1 MPRTSTIFKV
11 NPWLILTL
19 CFLIN
24 FMLGFKHVWSV
35 LVPYVEVDL
44 KISRALVVLPF
55 SLMSI
60 VNVVGF
66 STIDYVKSRLGLKLT
81 LTLTTVSTGLGL
93 ILTSISQ
100 DIVML
105 TISYAFIYG
114 IGQAL
119 GYVLAVTLGVKWF
132 YRTRRGLAAGLT
144 SGGYSL
150 GTLVLAPITSY
161 LVSCFGWRLTT
172 LAIATASVIVMSVA
186 TVVLAEPQDEVV
198 SSRTYTPLDILK
210 TKTFYMAWSMIF
222 LTSLI
227 DGFAASH
234 LTPFVMEY
242 VGVGVLIASTAVSVY
257 SLVNFLTRVVIG
269 EVAERIGIYR
279 ILMIVYIISTLNIAL
294 LPTYRFLPLTY
305 LGSSLIGLIHGT
317 NVALIPLIAARMWGT
332 KYLGSNYGL
341 LLTSATM
348 SMLAGPIIGGLS
360 HDLTGNYDLSLTIL
374 TIASATGIPLLYMI
388 RKELTQG

>member
-186 TVVLAEPQDEVV
+186 TVVLTEPQNEIV

-242 VGVGVLIASTAVSVY
+242 VGVSVLIASTAVSVY

-305 LGSSLIGLIHGT
+305 LGSSLIGVIHGT

-341 LLTSATM
+341 LLTSATTA
-348 SMLAGPIIGGLS
+348 MLAGPVIGGLS
-360 HDLTGNYDLSLTIL
+360 HDLTGNYDLSLNIL
-374 TIASATGIPLLYMI
+374 AIASAISILLLYI
-388 RKELTQG
+388 IKKELT

>member
-81 LTLTTVSTGLGL
+81 LTLTTVLTGLGL

-186 TVVLAEPQDEVV
+186 TVVLTEPQDEVV

-305 LGSSLIGLIHGT
+305 LGSSLIGVIHGT

-348 SMLAGPIIGGLS
+348 AMLTGSIIGGLS
-360 HDLTGNYDLSLTIL
+360 HDLTGNYDLSLNIL
-374 TIASATGIPLLYMI
+374 AIASAISILLLYI
-388 RKELTQG
+388 IKKNLLN

>member
-172 LAIATASVIVMSVA
+172 LVIATASVIVMSVA
-186 TVVLAEPQDEVV
+186 TVVLTEPQDEVV
-198 SSRTYTPLDILK
+198 SSKTYTPLDILK

-305 LGSSLIGLIHGT
+305 LGSSLIGVIHGT

>member
-186 TVVLAEPQDEVV
+186 TVVLTEPQNEIV

-242 VGVGVLIASTAVSVY
+242 VGVSVLIASTAVSVY
-257 SLVNFLTRVVIG
+257 SLVNFLTRVVVG

-305 LGSSLIGLIHGT
+305 LGSSLIGVIHGT
-317 NVALIPLIAARMWGT
+317 NVALIPLIAAKMWGT

-341 LLTSATM
+341 LLTSATTA
-348 SMLAGPIIGGLS
+348 MLAGPVIGGLS
-360 HDLTGNYDLSLTIL
+360 HDLTGNYDLSLNIL
-374 TIASATGIPLLYMI
+374 AIASAISILLLYI
-388 RKELTQG
+388 IKKELT

>member
-172 LAIATASVIVMSVA
+172 LAIAAASVIVMSVA
-186 TVVLAEPQDEVV
+186 TVVLTEPQDEVV
-198 SSRTYTPLDILK
+198 SSKTYTPLDILK

-294 LPTYRFLPLTY
+294 FPTYRFLPLTY

>member
-172 LAIATASVIVMSVA
+172 LAIATASVIIMSVA
-186 TVVLAEPQDEVV
+186 TVVLTEPRDEVV

-305 LGSSLIGLIHGT
+305 LGSSLIGVIHGT
-317 NVALIPLIAARMWGT
+317 NVALIPLIAAKMWGT
-332 KYLGSNYGL
+332 KYFGSNYGL

-374 TIASATGIPLLYMI
+374 TIASATGILLLYMI

>member
-1 MPRTSTIFKV
+1 MPRTSTKLRV

-132 YRTRRGLAAGLT
+132 YRTRKGLAAGLT

-172 LAIATASVIVMSVA
+172 LAIATASVIIISVA
-186 TVVLAEPQDEVV
+186 TVVLTEPQDEVV

-242 VGVGVLIASTAVSVY
+242 VGVSVLIASTAVSVY

-305 LGSSLIGLIHGT
+305 LGSSLIGVIHGT

>member
-1 MPRTSTIFKV
+1 MSRTLTKFKV
-11 NPWLILTL
+11 NSWLILTL

-24 FMLGFKHVWSV
+24 FVLGFKHVWSV
-35 LVPYVEVDL
+35 LVPYIEVDL
-44 KISRALVVLPF
+44 RISRALVVLPF

-81 LTLTTVSTGLGL
+81 LTLTTASTGLGL
-93 ILTSISQ
+93 ILASISQ
-100 DIVML
+100 DIIML

-119 GYVLAVTLGVKWF
+119 GYVLAVTLGVKWL

-161 LVSCFGWRLTT
+161 LVSYFGWRLTI
-172 LAIATASVIVMSVA
+172 LVIAIASIVVMSIA
-186 TVVLAEPQDEVV
+186 TLVLTEPQDDVV

-210 TKTFYMAWSMIF
+210 TKTFYIAWSMIF

-234 LTPFVMEY
+234 LTPFVIEY

-257 SLVNFLTRVVIG
+257 SSVNFLTRIVIG
-269 EVAERIGIYR
+269 EVAERLGIYR
-279 ILMIVYIISTLNIAL
+279 ILMITYIISTLNIVL
-294 LPTYRFLPLTY
+294 LPTYRSLPLAY
-305 LGSSLIGLIHGT
+305 LGSSLIGVVHGT

-360 HDLTGNYDLSLTIL
+360 HDLTGNYGLSMVIL
-374 TIASATGIPLLYMI
+374 AIASATGIPLLYII
-388 RKELTQG
+388 RKEITQS

>member
-172 LAIATASVIVMSVA
+172 LAIATASVIIMSVA
-186 TVVLAEPQDEVV
+186 TVVLTEPQDEAV
-198 SSRTYTPLDILK
+198 SSKTYTPLDILK

-242 VGVGVLIASTAVSVY
+242 VGVGVLIASTAVSAY

-305 LGSSLIGLIHGT
+305 LGSSLIGVIHGT

-374 TIASATGIPLLYMI
+374 TIASATGILLLYMI

>member
-1 MPRTSTIFKV
+1 
-11 NPWLILTL
+11 
-19 CFLIN
+19 
-24 FMLGFKHVWSV
+24 MLGFKHVWSV

-66 STIDYVKSRLGLKLT
+66 SMIDYVKSRLGLKLT

-132 YRTRRGLAAGLT
+132 YRTRKGLAAGLT

-186 TVVLAEPQDEVV
+186 TVVLTEPQDEVV

-305 LGSSLIGLIHGT
+305 LGSSLIGVIHGT